1 MKKMNIEE
9 LLEKY
14 FNAETSFKEEEE
26 LKEYFEQNEIPA
38 QLEPYRELFSSFNSY
53 SKEKIEDEY
62 YEDKIIQKIDR
73 ANIRTFKNI
82 SVKFAYIAAGV
93 AAALL
98 ILLMAYVQY
107 STLPDKNFRLDYLSQ
122 DTYKDPNKA
131 YAETKNTLL
140 YVSAELNK
148 GLDQLDKISE
158 FDKSIEK
165 VQKNLN
171 LENYQ
176 QLNIKGAKKNEN

>member
-14 FNAETSFKEEEE
+14 FNADASLKEEEE
-26 LKEYFEQNEIPA
+26 LKEYFAQKEIPEK
-38 QLEPYRELFSSFNSY
+38 LEPYRELFRSFSSI
-53 SKEKIEDEY
+53 SKEKINDDYIEE
-62 YEDKIIQKIDR
+62 KIFGKIDN
-73 ANIRTFKNI
+73 AKIKSFKSA

-93 AAALL
+93 AAAVL

-107 STLPDKNFRLDYLSQ
+107 STLPDKNLRLDYLSH
-122 DTYKDPNKA
+122 DTYRDPHKA
-131 YAETKNTLL
+131 YEETRNALL
-140 YVSAELNK
+140 FVSAELNK
-148 GLDQLDKISE
+148 GMDQLEKLSQ
-158 FDKSIEK
+158 FNRSIEE

-176 QLNIKGAKKNEN
+176 QSKVKGGKNNEN